1 MIADNVEESEPS
13 AGDIWIYY
21 ANTRL
26 EKLPIDLSFLLPRP
40 TYNTVKVWR
49 IKTEVIFLI
58 DPKATSQV

>member
-13 AGDIWIYY
+13 AGDIWIYLYY

-40 TYNTVKVWR
+40 TYNTVKV
-49 IKTEVIFLI
+49 
-58 DPKATSQV
+58 